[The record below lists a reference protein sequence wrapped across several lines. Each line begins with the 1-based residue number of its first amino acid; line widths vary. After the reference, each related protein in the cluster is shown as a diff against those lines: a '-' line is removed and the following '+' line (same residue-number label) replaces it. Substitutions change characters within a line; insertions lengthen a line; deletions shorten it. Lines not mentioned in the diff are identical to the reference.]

1 MKKSVNINKVLRGSL
16 FIVLLLLLWQILST
30 SGLLPSYLLP
40 SPVEVVRAFVT
51 DFSQLMMHSRV
62 TLLEAALGLLF
73 GILSGFIC
81 AFLMERSPLIRDALY
96 PILILTQT
104 VPTVAIAPLLVLWMG
119 YGMAPKIVLI
129 VIVTFF
135 PMAVNLYQG
144 FASADLDEIRLLKAM
159 GARDTELFF
168 YVKLPNALE
177 GFFSALKISA
187 SYSVVGAVIAEWL
200 GGFQG
205 LGVYMTRVKN
215 AYSYDRMFAV
225 IFLISLL
232 SLLLMAF
239 VNYLQYKTM
248 PWKQTEQ

>member
-1 MKKSVNINKVLRGSL
+1 MKKSENINKFFRGSL
-16 FIVLLLLLWQILST
+16 LILILLLLWQFLST
-30 SGLLPSYLLP
+30 SGVLPSYLLP
-40 SPVEVVRAFVT
+40 SPLDVVRAFVD
-51 DFSQLMMHSRV
+51 DFSQLMMHARI
-62 TLLEAALGLLF
+62 TLIEAAIGLIF
-73 GILSGFIC
+73 GIISGFLC
-81 AFLMERSPLIRDALY
+81 AFLMDRKPLIRDALY
-96 PILILTQT
+96 PMLVLTQT

-119 YGMAPKIVLI
+119 YGMAPKVVLI

-144 FASADLDEIRLLKAM
+144 FAAADRDEIRLLKAM
-159 GARDTELFF
+159 GADTTEIFF

-239 VNYLQYKTM
+239 VNFLQKRTM
-248 PWKQTEQ
+248 PWKRVDD